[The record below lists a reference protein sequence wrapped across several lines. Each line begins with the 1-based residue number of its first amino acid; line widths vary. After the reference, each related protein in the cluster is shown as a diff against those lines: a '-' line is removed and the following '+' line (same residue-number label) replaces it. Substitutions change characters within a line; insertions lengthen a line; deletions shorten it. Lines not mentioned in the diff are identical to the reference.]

1 MHEEPAVLLRETV
14 VSMVPAAPLLPAMTP
29 LRADVA
35 HWASP
40 ADVVGGAV
48 DEVTVVDEWRV
59 EVDVEVE
66 AAAVVVVEDEFDEQA
81 PRRHP
86 PTTSA
91 ATSPPLRSLTTTPL
105 LAGRCRHRGWRI
117 TPYRTAPW

>member
-40 ADVVGGAV
+40 ADVVGGA
-48 DEVTVVDEWRV
+48 V

>member
-1 MHEEPAVLLRETV
+1 MA
-14 VSMVPAAPLLPAMTP
+14 P

-48 DEVTVVDEWRV
+48 DEVTVVDELTV

-66 AAAVVVVEDEFDEQA
+66 AAVVVVEDDEFDEQA

-91 ATSPPLRSLTTTPL
+91 ATSPPLRSLTNTPL
-105 LAGRCRHRGWRI
+105 LAGRCQHRGWRI
-117 TPYRTAPW
+117 TPYRTAPG